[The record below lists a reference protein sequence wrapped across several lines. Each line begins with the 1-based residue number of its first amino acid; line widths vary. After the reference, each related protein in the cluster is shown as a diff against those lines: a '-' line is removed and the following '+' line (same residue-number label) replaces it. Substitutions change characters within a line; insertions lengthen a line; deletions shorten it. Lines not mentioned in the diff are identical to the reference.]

1 MHSLLLKCS
10 SRGGAGRH
18 DLLQF
23 AAQSLNQGIFVQ
35 FYRRVGNILVLHVTH
50 VIVTVHLLQ
59 FYLIGKELQ

>member
-23 AAQSLNQGIFVQ
+23 AAQSLNQGIFVIYFQ
-35 FYRRVGNILVLHVTH
+35 VFYKIVVLHVTH